1 MRDEGNCSNVQ
12 ATPHREPDCVLRGV
26 TPDGCGSQSQ
36 GPGPGVQKT
45 TNNAKETTMNLRFV
59 TRQVHA
65 YLDYPVAISLMAMPI
80 VLGLGVSNPLAKW
93 LSIATGVA
101 AFVLTV
107 LTDHELGVI
116 KVLPFWFHVAVD
128 RVVGLA
134 VLVAPFVLG
143 FSGLGARSYRANG
156 L

>member
-1 MRDEGNCSNVQ
+1 V
-12 ATPHREPDCVLRGV
+12 
-26 TPDGCGSQSQ
+26 
-36 GPGPGVQKT
+36 PGVQKT
-45 TNNAKETTMNLRFV
+45 TNNAKETTMNLRFI

-128 RVVGLA
+128 RVVGLTF
-134 VLVAPFVLG
+134 VVAPFVLG
-143 FSGLGARSYRANG
+143 FSGLDAGYYWANG
-156 L
+156 AAVLTVTCLLNAPVANKSPAQTVA